1 MTVHSPILVTVK
13 EAEAFLALSS
23 TKVYELAANGTLEKK
38 YVGKGTRNF
47 RLTYA
52 SLVRYAEALSQD
64 PVEESA

>member
-1 MTVHSPILVTVK
+1 MTSHAPILVTVK

-23 TKVYELAANGTLEKK
+23 TKIYELAANGVLEKK

-52 SLVRYAEALSQD
+52 SLQRYADQLSQD
-64 PVEESA
+64 PIEEAS